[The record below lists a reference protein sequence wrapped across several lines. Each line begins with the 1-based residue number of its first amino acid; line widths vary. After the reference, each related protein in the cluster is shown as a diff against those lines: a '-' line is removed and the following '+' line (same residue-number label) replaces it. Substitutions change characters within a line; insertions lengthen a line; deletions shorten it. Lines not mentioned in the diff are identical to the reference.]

1 LRVYDLWTKPL
12 LGRFKHIGQ
21 LLWKKPAFRQYFAEV
36 SARIME
42 KVFYDLDVPVQ
53 RLCGAEVPIPY
64 ANHLEEAAIPQ
75 VNDIINTVKKIIH
88 HD

>member
-1 LRVYDLWTKPL
+1 MW
-12 LGRFKHIGQ
+12 
-21 LLWKKPAFRQYFAEV
+21 
-36 SARIME
+36 
-42 KVFYDLDVPVQ
+42 
-53 RLCGAEVPIPY
+53 CGSPDPY